1 MESTKNDT
9 ENKGLTY
16 AVKDDEFKMPK
27 NLRQIGSIN
36 DMTKVIYVEDYV
48 MSYMKQLSQKEQSE
62 SKIAVLL
69 GKYIY
74 SEDVKNIFIK
84 GTIEMTN
91 VDIRESDSFTDESWT
106 DVYIK
111 IKEYFSDVEI
121 VGWAIMGLGIM
132 FDSEDKIEQIHTEN
146 FNGPNKVLLKFDAME
161 KEEHFYL
168 VENNQFIQQKGY
180 YIYYEKNEEM
190 QNYMIE
196 HNEKQKELIHEE
208 YDDLATKRIRTV
220 IEDKNSKKIEKSTT
234 RLTYAAGTLL
244 AVIVLMVASTM
255 LRNYHQMKNLETA
268 LYSLTENLGTSAN
281 AEGDKEVSSNNID
294 IVNNQPKSESPE
306 TVDSMETVNEQTSSN
321 NENEQP
327 NNGSDNVD
335 VETVPGNVSETE
347 EASQAQTPLE
357 TETETQGE
365 TNEAISTT
373 NEIKY
378 YIVRTGDSLASIC
391 GELYNNASQEKID
404 EIIQLNGIEDQNRI
418 YAGQQLEVP

>member
-9 ENKGLTY
+9 DSKGLTY
-16 AVKDDEFKMPK
+16 AVKGDEFKMPK